1 MLRNTTFFKTSLWLA
16 LAACLFTFGVAQ
28 AWNRDYVLELTLYTD
43 KEDRFDL
50 YADLNDREY
59 RNLRNDSQNEIK
71 PYLVEARRKY
81 AEEVGYR
88 REIYG
93 ESNYKMVSITRYSF
107 LIKDKSSGRILLSK

>member
-1 MLRNTTFFKTSLWLA
+1 MLRKTTFFRTTLWLA
-16 LAACLFTFGVAQ
+16 LAACLLTLVAAQ
-28 AWNRDYVLELTLYTD
+28 AWNRDYVLELTIYTD

-50 YADLNDREY
+50 YVDINDREY
-59 RNLRNDSQNEIK
+59 SNLRNDAQNEIK
-71 PYLVEARRKY
+71 SYLVEARRQY

-93 ESNYKMVSITRYSF
+93 EENYKMVSVTRYSF